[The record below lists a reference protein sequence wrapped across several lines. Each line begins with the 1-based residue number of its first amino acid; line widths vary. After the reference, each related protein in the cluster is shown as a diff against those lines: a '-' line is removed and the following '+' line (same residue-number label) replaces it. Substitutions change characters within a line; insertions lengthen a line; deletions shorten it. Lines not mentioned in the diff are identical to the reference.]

1 MIQYLRVLLGCNHC
15 PDGLSIT
22 ISSAYPLKPRRAIY
36 GKIVSLIDDILRNPF
51 DGLGKPEPLKYELK
65 GYWSRRI
72 SDEHRLVYKINDDS
86 VIIVSCKFHY
96 EK

>member
-1 MIQYLRVLLGCNHC
+1 MRNIVFEPQAFQDFNNWVKE
-15 PDGLSIT
+15 D
-22 ISSAYPLKPRRAIY
+22 KKIY
-36 GKIVSLIDDILRNPF
+36 GKIVSLIDDIFRNPF
-51 DGLGKPEPLKYELK
+51 DGIGKPEPLKYELK
-65 GYWSRRI
+65 GCWSRRI